1 MGAIQ
6 YIGTVPVLFNF
17 MSRFRSYTLFPVVSP
32 PPTPGGYRKTTK
44 SRVLLRE
51 QNLISQKRGGGDCNV
66 TFYIFIEGQLNGTSC
81 TEGKCN
87 VIPYVHRNK
96 G

>member
-32 PPTPGGYRKTTK
+32 PPP
-44 SRVLLRE
+44 
-51 QNLISQKRGGGDCNV
+51 QGDIENQLKIW
-66 TFYIFIEGQLNGTSC
+66 FY
-81 TEGKCN
+81 
-87 VIPYVHRNK
+87 
-96 G
+96 